1 MKEILIHALNSGE
14 AKYFPDAYS
23 PNLVSIDDINSYINR
38 TNANDYE
45 LVVIE
50 NHSRKP
56 TPIKKYGWRKSWNT
70 KLLQKYW
77 DSNCSLVLHTIQLN
91 ENLKKLIQYF
101 EEETGMQ
108 FDAHTY
114 CGKADSKSYKYHC
127 DVSHN
132 LILQCQGYT
141 RWKVYPLITKQSMT
155 FSEIKIDPVIDVVM
169 NPGDMIWV
177 PMFQVHYAE
186 PITDRLSVSFPFALP
201 CNEKTTIQTPLNL
214 TLNTQ
219 R

>member
-1 MKEILIHALNSGE
+1 MKEILSHVLNNGE
-14 AKYFPDAYS
+14 SRYFQNAYS
-23 PNLVSIDDINSYINR
+23 SNLVTIDDVNSYINR
-38 TNANDYE
+38 TNANEYE

-50 NHSRKP
+50 DHSRKQ
-56 TPIKKYGWRKSWNT
+56 TPIKRYGWRNSWNT
-70 KLLQKYW
+70 RTLKKYW
-77 DSNCSLVLHTIQLN
+77 DEGCSFVLHTIQLN
-91 ENLKKLIQYF
+91 ENLKHLIQYF

-114 CGKADSKSYKYHC
+114 CGKSNSKSYRYHC

-155 FSEIKIDPVIDVVM
+155 FSEMKMDPVIDVVM

-186 PITDRLSVSFPFALP
+186 PITDRLSVSFPFSLP
-201 CNEKTTIQTPLNL
+201 CKGGTTIQPLLDL